1 MTQRHWISAA
11 MREGV
16 EIPQNQQLSGTT
28 KDVLAATPM
37 PVAGIWM
44 LV

>member
-1 MTQRHWISAA
+1 MTQSHCSHAA

-37 PVAGIWM
+37 PVAGIRM